1 MQGGIVVK
9 KAYFRFY
16 GELNDFFKKN
26 FEQKVRTYSF
36 RGRQTVKDCV
46 ESMGVPHTE
55 VAAVIQNGRQA
66 DFSALVNNQDYL
78 SVFPAMRKLN
88 FPKEIQLREPYQGKY
103 RFILD
108 SHLGKLARYLRMLGF
123 DTLYKNNYQDPEL
136 AEISA
141 REKRILLTRDLGLLK
156 RSKIVYGFFIRYDDP
171 AVQLRTVLWRYKLK
185 NKISAFGRCMECN
198 TELIPVNKNE
208 IMDRL
213 EPKTKKYFHKFYL
226 CPECSKIYWK
236 GSHFT
241 EMNNFIRK
249 TLEEDE

>member
-88 FPKEIQLREPYQGKY
+88 FPKEIQLREPYQG
-103 RFILD
+103 
-108 SHLGKLARYLRMLGF
+108 
-123 DTLYKNNYQDPEL
+123 
-136 AEISA
+136 
-141 REKRILLTRDLGLLK
+141 
-156 RSKIVYGFFIRYDDP
+156 
-171 AVQLRTVLWRYKLK
+171 
-185 NKISAFGRCMECN
+185 
-198 TELIPVNKNE
+198 
-208 IMDRL
+208 
-213 EPKTKKYFHKFYL
+213 
-226 CPECSKIYWK
+226 
-236 GSHFT
+236 
-241 EMNNFIRK
+241 
-249 TLEEDE
+249 